1 MSLKDDLIKKAASG
15 NLGKKEEKEEVSS
28 PSFEETS
35 VVEEEPVVEK
45 EESKGSAKDIDFD
58 SLMNETLGEDISS
71 FEEKPVEELT
81 PEPIPEPVKIE
92 EPEPIIEEETQE
104 TFNEP
109 VTEDFN
115 NSFNNNF
122 STQQDFYNNNGA
134 MNMNQGF
141 DQPPT
146 TNFNFD
152 GNSSLEESLLKLA
165 KETVLN
171 DIDSSDAFVSE
182 IVTAET
188 LSKLILSYL
197 TNDTKGSKISNSNV
211 IFSSVIDEVIDKKWQ
226 NDYYKDLTE
235 DILNSIKSEL

>member
-71 FEEKPVEELT
+71 FEEKPVEGL
-81 PEPIPEPVKIE
+81 ISEPVKIE
-92 EPEPIIEEETQE
+92 EPEPIIEEEAQE

-122 STQQDFYNNNGA
+122 STQQDFYNNGA